1 MYLGNV
7 MIWYSLFSQDADGNE
22 EDNSK
27 EFFVAVKYEADLEVK
42 GYVSE
47 LRMSYKSRAV
57 LVETFNNTKLQ
68 SLTTS
73 D

>member
-7 MIWYSLFSQDADGNE
+7 MIWYSLFSQDADANE

-57 LVETFNNTKLQ
+57 LVEATKL
-68 SLTTS
+68 
-73 D
+73 DDF

>member
-1 MYLGNV
+1 
-7 MIWYSLFSQDADGNE
+7 MIWYSLFSQDVDANE

-47 LRMSYKSRAV
+47 LRMSCKSRAV
-57 LVETFNNTKLQ
+57 LVETFYNTKLQ
-68 SLTTS
+68 SLTS
-73 D
+73 VDF